1 MYLLALL
8 GAEVSVKETVEYRSW
23 HHHASED
30 MLRKLLD
37 RYFTDYPTKQEG
49 SPACLPA
56 LRRGQVWAAPRF
68 KLRREDARVAEMPFS
83 KGSLQERSK
92 GRIQTI
98 ASGKNPGLM

>member
-1 MYLLALL
+1 MIYRHKH

-49 SPACLPA
+49 STACLPA
-56 LRRGQVWAAPRF
+56 LRRGQVWAAPRI
-68 KLRREDARVAEMPFS
+68 KAWE
-83 KGSLQERSK
+83 
-92 GRIQTI
+92 
-98 ASGKNPGLM
+98 